1 MSEEHHHPEHEHEE
15 TPEEETQQ
23 PVGHRALADAL
34 SLSFTALK
42 VAMAALVV
50 LYLMRGFFFCG
61 ADQVKIK
68 LRFGRPVKVN
78 LGADRGEGYVIDA
91 ASGWHYAWPWEEVE
105 TISLAERSLEIREA
119 FSPGR
124 MGQQQGGP
132 EGPGLNPKTDNYL
145 ITGDVNVIH
154 VQLQA
159 RYRPRSDEQGAR
171 DYAFRM
177 KPQQAEKGQETPP
190 PPAQILRR
198 LVIASTLETVSS
210 WGVLDVWTKTRDI
223 PGRAEPVE
231 LFDEIEDRVRKKLQR
246 FEDYNEF
253 SLGVELTAI
262 ERIQDPEVP
271 ANVQHAFDMY
281 QQAESEKRRLESEGE
296 KEANR
301 ITTNAEGRRAEII
314 GEARAYKS
322 RIVSIAQADRQMLLN
337 LKDVYRE
344 SPEKAS
350 ILREWHYQR
359 MVEELL
365 GEAEGSFV
373 LHKTGDGSQRELWLQ
388 LGRPPKKAEER
399 QGRPQGPPE

>member
-1 MSEEHHHPEHEHEE
+1 MSEEHHHPEHEHE

-61 ADQVKIK
+61 ADEVKIK
-68 LRFGRPVKVN
+68 LRFGRPVKVS

-105 TISLAERSLEIREA
+105 TISLSERSLGIREA
-119 FSPGR
+119 FSASQ

-132 EGPGLNPKTDNYL
+132 EGPGLNPKTDNYI
-145 ITGDVNVIH
+145 ITGDVNVVH

-159 RYRPRSDEQGAR
+159 RYRPRSDEEGAL

-177 KPQQAEKGQETPP
+177 KPQEAEKGQETPP

-210 WGVLDVWTKTRDI
+210 WGVLDVWKKTKDV
-223 PGRAEPVE
+223 PGRAEPIE
-231 LFDEIEDRVRKKLQR
+231 LFDEIEDRVRRKLRR
-246 FEDYNEF
+246 FEEHNGF
-253 SLGVELTAI
+253 TLGVELTAI

-271 ANVQHAFDMY
+271 ANVQQAFDMY
-281 QQAESEKRRLESEGE
+281 QQAESEKQRLISEGE
-296 KEANR
+296 QEANR
-301 ITTNAEGRRAEII
+301 ITANAEGRQAEII
-314 GEARAYKS
+314 AEARAYKS
-322 RIVSIAQADRQMLLN
+322 RIVSIARADHEMLLN
-337 LKDVYRE
+337 LMDVYRE
-344 SPEKAS
+344 SPKKAS

-373 LHKTGDGSQRELWLQ
+373 LHQTGEGSERELWLQ
-388 LGRPPKKAEER
+388 LGRPAKKADR
-399 QGRPQGPPE
+399 DQGPPQGPPE